1 MMRKSVRN
9 SSQYDS
15 DLRTVR
21 KAVYNELPETSAAE
35 FEHPFLV
42 ILSGLPGTGK
52 SYFANRLTTH
62 IKSAIV
68 GSDRTRKLL
77 ISKPI
82 YSKREHERIFAICHR
97 LIEDLLSQ
105 GYVTIFEATNLT
117 AKSRLPLQKIAIKLD
132 VPSLCLVFTA
142 PEDLIKKRLM
152 DRTSNVDNSSYSD
165 ADWAIYSK
173 LKPSQETPE
182 PNDWIIDSSQDISQ
196 VLDNLTT
203 IIKSHPQHH

>member
-1 MMRKSVRN
+1 MRKAVRN

-15 DLRTVR
+15 DLRTIKTVLF
-21 KAVYNELPETSAAE
+21 NELPDKTVID

-52 SYFANRLTTH
+52 SYFANRLTAH

-77 ISKPI
+77 ISNPV
-82 YSKREHERIFAICHR
+82 YSKSEHARIFAICHI

-117 AKSRLPLQKIAIKLD
+117 AKSRLPLQKIARKLD
-132 VPSLCLVFTA
+132 IPSLCLVFTA

-152 DRTSNVDNSSYSD
+152 DRTYNIDNSSYSD
-165 ADWAIYSK
+165 ADWAVYSK

-182 PNDWIIDSSQDISQ
+182 TDYWTIDSSQDISQ
-196 VLDNLTT
+196 VLDDLTT
-203 IIKSHPQHH
+203 IIQSHRQHH

>member
-1 MMRKSVRN
+1 MRKSLQN

-21 KAVYNELPETSAAE
+21 KALYDELPGKSETE
-35 FEHPFLV
+35 FAPPFLV

-52 SYFANRLTTH
+52 SYFANKLTSL
-62 IKSAIV
+62 INSVIV

-82 YSKREHERIFAICHR
+82 YSKSEHARIFSVCHG
-97 LIEDLLSQ
+97 LIEDFLSQ

-117 AKSRLPLQKIAIKLD
+117 AKSRLPLKQIAKTLD
-132 VPSLCLVFTA
+132 VPSICLVFTA
-142 PEDLIKKRLM
+142 PEDLIKRRLM
-152 DRTSNVDNSSYSD
+152 DRTSGLDKSSYSD

-173 LKPSQETPE
+173 LKPWQEPPE
-182 PNDWIIDSSQDISQ
+182 GKYWNIDSSQDISPA
-196 VLDNLTT
+196 LDTLRA
-203 IIKSHPQHH
+203 IIKSHH

>member
-1 MMRKSVRN
+1 MRKSVRN

-21 KAVYNELPETSAAE
+21 KAIYNELPETSATE

-82 YSKREHERIFAICHR
+82 YSKSEHARIFSICHR
-97 LIEDLLSQ
+97 LIEDLLSK
-105 GYVTIFEATNLT
+105 GHVTIFEATNLT
-117 AKSRLPLQKIAIKLD
+117 AKSRLPLQKIATKLG

-142 PEDLIKKRLM
+142 PEDLIKKRLI
-152 DRTSNVDNSSYSD
+152 DRTSNLDNSSYSD

-182 PNDWIIDSSQDISQ
+182 TNYWTIDSSQDISPM
-196 VLDNLTT
+196 LDKLTT
-203 IIKSHPQHH
+203 LIQSRHPHH

>member
-1 MMRKSVRN
+1 MRKSIRD
-9 SSQYDS
+9 SYQYDS
-15 DLRTVR
+15 DLSKVKTVLF
-21 KAVYNELPETSAAE
+21 NELPDKTVTD
-35 FEHPFLV
+35 FERPFLV

-52 SYFANRLTTH
+52 SYFANRLTQH
-62 IKSAIV
+62 VKSTIV

-77 ISKPI
+77 ISKPV
-82 YSKREHERIFAICHR
+82 YSKSEHARIFAICHR
-97 LIEDLLSQ
+97 LIEDFLSQ

-117 AKSRLPLQKIAIKLD
+117 AKSRLPLQKIATKLD

-152 DRTSNVDNSSYSD
+152 DRTSNLDNSSYSD

-182 PNDWIIDSSQDISQ
+182 TNYWTIDSSQDISP
-196 VLDNLTT
+196 VLDKLTT
-203 IIKSHPQHH
+203 LIQSRPPHH

>member
-1 MMRKSVRN
+1 MRKSVRH

-15 DLRTVR
+15 DLSTV
-21 KAVYNELPETSAAE
+21 KTVLFNELPDKTVTD

-52 SYFANRLTTH
+52 SYFANRLTDH
-62 IKSAIV
+62 IKSTIV
-68 GSDRTRKLL
+68 GSDQTRKLL
-77 ISKPI
+77 ISKPV
-82 YSKREHERIFAICHR
+82 YSKSEHARIFAICHR

-117 AKSRLPLQKIAIKLD
+117 AKSRLPLQKIARKLD

-203 IIKSHPQHH
+203 IIQSHPQHH

>member
-1 MMRKSVRN
+1 MRKSVRN

-15 DLRTVR
+15 DLRTV
-21 KAVYNELPETSAAE
+21 KTVIFNELPDKPVTDLK
-35 FEHPFLV
+35 HPFLV

-52 SYFANRLTTH
+52 SYFANQLTAH
-62 IKSAIV
+62 INSAIV

-77 ISKPI
+77 ISKPV
-82 YSKREHERIFAICHR
+82 YSKSEHARIFAICHR

-117 AKSRLPLQKIAIKLD
+117 AKSRLPLQTIASKLNI
-132 VPSLCLVFTA
+132 PTLCLVFTA

-152 DRTSNVDNSSYSD
+152 DRTSNLDNSSYSD

-182 PNDWIIDSSQDISQ
+182 TDYWTIDSSQDISQ
-196 VLDNLTT
+196 VLDDLTT
-203 IIKSHPQHH
+203 IIQSHRQHH

>member
-1 MMRKSVRN
+1 MRKSVRN
-9 SSQYDS
+9 SSQFNA
-15 DLRTVR
+15 DLRTV
-21 KAVYNELPETSAAE
+21 KKVLYNELPETSATE

-52 SYFANRLTTH
+52 SYFANRLTAH

-77 ISKPI
+77 ISNPV
-82 YSKREHERIFAICHR
+82 YSKSEHARIFAICHR

-117 AKSRLPLQKIAIKLD
+117 AKSRLPLQKIARKLD
-132 VPSLCLVFTA
+132 IPSLCLVFTA

-152 DRTSNVDNSSYSD
+152 DRTYNIDNSSYSD
-165 ADWAIYSK
+165 ADWAVYSK
-173 LKPSQETPE
+173 LKPSQEPPE
-182 PNDWIIDSSQDISQ
+182 TDYWTIDSSHDISIP
-196 VLDNLTT
+196 LIKLSA
-203 IIKSHPQHH
+203 IIKSHH